1 MILILEQTG
10 LGKQCRPRSDDSSIN
25 ILIGVDSFCHS
36 IYIFWNVLLFSEI
49 KIFRMS
55 VFFQISTVYCF
66 QSVLGFGLLETPG
79 TSDEPETTFSS
90 RGSCSSSSL
99 ATGPTPKAQ
108 GKQLWSSTI
117 GSSSQSGL
125 SSSSRAGAASCSGVG
140 SSSKAGRLYSTVGSS
155 GTVGVSNY
163 STLTSG

>member
-55 VFFQISTVYCF
+55 VFFSDFYSILLPICF
-66 QSVLGFGLLETPG
+66 RFW
-79 TSDEPETTFSS
+79 F
-90 RGSCSSSSL
+90 
-99 ATGPTPKAQ
+99 
-108 GKQLWSSTI
+108 I
-117 GSSSQSGL
+117 GNP
-125 SSSSRAGAASCSGVG
+125 RNF
-140 SSSKAGRLYSTVGSS
+140 R
-155 GTVGVSNY
+155 
-163 STLTSG
+163 